1 MARISNGQIVEALQ
15 RHLGIIALAAKELG
29 VTRQTLERRIARSS
43 ALKASLSAQRETGLD
58 LCEAVLWRAINE
70 KNVSVAQWVLE
81 RLGKHRGYNLRTELT
96 GKDGGAIDL
105 NSSIEGLTDEQA
117 HLLEQLVQS
126 RAGSSEQP

>member
-1 MARISNGQIVEALQ
+1 MARISNTEVAEALQ

-29 VTRQTLERRIARSS
+29 LTRQALERRIARSS
-43 ALKASLSAQRETGLD
+43 ALKTALAAQRETGLD
-58 LCEAVLWRAINE
+58 LCEAVLWRSINE

-105 NSSIEGLTDEQA
+105 NNSIEGLTDEQA
-117 HLLEQLVQS
+117 HLLEQLVQGRS
-126 RAGSSEQP
+126 GVTE